1 MNYLQKKVNPPATTW
16 KISNILTR
24 NSSHWEYLNPMRNLK
39 LLEKYQPPPPPPA
52 IKKKK
57 SQSTRKRKNIT
68 PCKSFNHPKIAST
81 IMKKPQTP
89 HLKSSQFLKKPYNS
103 IGKIFNSFEVTRPIK
118 PSPHEKISI
127 PEKLTPFRKL
137 QSCYIHVKIEIN
149 LRENI
154 PPPPRNLSNPLNKL
168 NTTEIIPTPPEK
180 ISNTSESIS
189 TPPKKFKPL
198 PEKSQPH

>member
-1 MNYLQKKVNPPATTW
+1 
-16 KISNILTR
+16 
-24 NSSHWEYLNPMRNLK
+24 MRNLK
-39 LLEKYQPPPPPPA
+39 LLEKYQPPPPA
-52 IKKKK
+52 IKKRK

-149 LRENI
+149 LPENI
-154 PPPPRNLSNPLNKL
+154 SPPPQKSFKSPEQTQHHGNNPNPSRKNLKHFRKHLHPSK
-168 NTTEIIPTPPEK
+168 K
-180 ISNTSESIS
+180 I
-189 TPPKKFKPL
+189 
-198 PEKSQPH
+198 